1 MYLHAACATAQ
12 MQKSKDNFEKSVLCL
27 HYMAGNPIF
36 KKEEEEEVGGGREE
50 SLVYMKSWAQFPVP
64 HFVSVCVNSKSVSF
78 YRTVKLV
85 KWCAVYTLFQVYLE
99 SRRYSGTLT
108 QQIQTLDLILN
119 TKNTSS
125 FSHEKITSKEW
136 EI

>member
-1 MYLHAACATAQ
+1 MLHVPQHKC
-12 MQKSKDNFEKSVLCL
+12 KSPRTTLRNQFSVCIIWLEIL
-27 HYMAGNPIF
+27 SL
-36 KKEEEEEVGGGREE
+36 KKKKKKRWGWGEE

>member
-1 MYLHAACATAQ
+1 MLHVPQHKC
-12 MQKSKDNFEKSVLCL
+12 KSPRTTLRNQFSVCIIWLEIL
-27 HYMAGNPIF
+27 SL
-36 KKEEEEEVGGGREE
+36 KKKKKKRWGGREE